1 MGYSIQAFLQK
12 EKLNTA
18 KPKDVMPWLIK
29 QGYFNSDHRAGL
41 PLRNVLRKL
50 DEENM
55 LYLLPNVVA
64 ERKEVNTFWSF
75 VQLKD

>member
-1 MGYSIQAFLQK
+1 MGYSIQDFLQK

-29 QGYFNSDHRAGL
+29 QGYFNSDHREGL
-41 PLRNVLRKL
+41 PLRNVLRQL
-50 DEENM
+50 DIGNK
-55 LYLLPNVVA
+55 LYLLPNLVV